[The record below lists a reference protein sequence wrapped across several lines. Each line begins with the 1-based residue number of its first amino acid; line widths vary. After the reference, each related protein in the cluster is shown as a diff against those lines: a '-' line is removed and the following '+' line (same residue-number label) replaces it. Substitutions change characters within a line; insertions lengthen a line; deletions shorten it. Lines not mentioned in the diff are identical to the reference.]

1 MLLTSAEPHT
11 SALLP
16 ASKAPSRA
24 NTATSSSTSRRQ
36 TIASVAIPTLHPA
49 SKTQQGKNKRQRADE
64 MSSDDPLAME
74 RQHKKLKPTAK
85 DLRNRRSMIATRSGI
100 RILVRVRP
108 KQWNE
113 VNLRKSGR
121 TWHCKMNEMMV
132 SLEWR
137 GQDFSCQT
145 FY

>member
-36 TIASVAIPTLHPA
+36 TIASVAILTLHPA

-74 RQHKKLKPTAK
+74 RQHKKLKLTAK
-85 DLRNRRSMIATRSGI
+85 DLRNRLALNDSDEEWAKDRSSSP
-100 RILVRVRP
+100 P
-108 KQWNE
+108 KAME
-113 VNLRKSGR
+113 RGKFAKKRKNMALQDES
-121 TWHCKMNEMMV
+121 ND
-132 SLEWR
+132 
-137 GQDFSCQT
+137 GQS
-145 FY
+145 